1 MMASRVLLAGLLG
14 AVTAPALAQSDDASL
29 MPEGSSDVW
38 AGAIL
43 VNGPRAAGGTE
54 RITTL
59 LPQFGAE
66 WSNGVFLDGLVLGKQ
81 MSSSPLLK
89 YGPLLALNL
98 VTRPGD
104 GGKTL
109 RPVFGA
115 FLRYRPLRELGLQ
128 AQILGAA
135 SHSGSGVVLNLAAN
149 TQADLAPHQWLA
161 FSLGIDLADRAYMQ
175 SDFGTARYHPA
186 GGVRDLYAAAE
197 LGWQLTPKV
206 KMVAST
212 HASRLQ
218 GDAAASPFTRQRNG
232 VVNALAFSYSY

>member
-1 MMASRVLLAGLLG
+1 MTARRILLAGLFG

-29 MPEGSSDVW
+29 MPEGSSEMR

-43 VNGPRAAGGTE
+43 LNGPSAVGSKE
-54 RITTL
+54 RSTVL

-81 MSSSPLLK
+81 MSSSPRFK

-98 VTRPGD
+98 VTRPDD

-115 FLRYRPLRELGLQ
+115 FLRYHPLRELGFQ

-135 SHSGSGVVLNLAAN
+135 SHSGNGVLLTLSAN

-161 FSLGIDLADRAYMQ
+161 FGLGLDLADSAYMQ

-186 GGVRDLYAAAE
+186 GGMRDLFAE
-197 LGWQLTPKV
+197 ARWGWQLTPKL
-206 KMVAST
+206 KIVASV
-212 HASRLQ
+212 HASQLE
-218 GDAAASPFTRQRNG
+218 GGAAASPFTRQRTG
-232 VVNALAFSYSY
+232 AVNALAFSYSF

>member
-1 MMASRVLLAGLLG
+1 MKALRILLASLFGVM
-14 AVTAPALAQSDDASL
+14 AQALAQSDDAGL
-29 MPEGSSDVW
+29 MPEGSSEVR

-43 VNGPRAAGGTE
+43 VNGPRAAGSTE
-54 RITTL
+54 RTTTL

-81 MSSSPLLK
+81 MSSSPRLK

-98 VTRPGD
+98 VAQPGD
-104 GGKTL
+104 GGRTL

-128 AQILGAA
+128 AHILGAA
-135 SHSGSGVVLNLAAN
+135 SHAGNGLLLNLSAN

-161 FSLGIDLADRAYMQ
+161 LGLGLEVADRSYMQ
-175 SDFGTARYHPA
+175 SDFGTAHYHPA
-186 GGVRDLYAAAE
+186 GGVRDLYAEARW
-197 LGWQLTPKV
+197 GWQLTPKV
-206 KMVAST
+206 TVVASL

-218 GDAAASPFTRQRNG
+218 DGAAASPFTRRRNG
-232 VVNALAFSYSY
+232 VVNALAFSYSF